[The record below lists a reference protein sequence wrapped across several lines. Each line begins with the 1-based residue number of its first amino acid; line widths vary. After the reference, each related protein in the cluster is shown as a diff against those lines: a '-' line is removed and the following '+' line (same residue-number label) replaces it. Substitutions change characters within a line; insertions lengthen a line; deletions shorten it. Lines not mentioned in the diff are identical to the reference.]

1 MRLRD
6 FSLIGLFVVA
16 CGLLV
21 SCDSGNKVSG
31 TVTDTGNTIAGVVKR
46 SDGKYA
52 SAALVRMARV
62 PNKGDSLLEMSY
74 VETLTDSQGVFSF
87 DSALAD
93 TFQLAVI
100 DAKYSEISYLPR
112 IAAKSDELDS
122 IRLEKA
128 AVFSSVLYYED
139 ATEPAIAVGSH
150 FKVFLPGMPF
160 SQSVFAGDSFSMLIP
175 AGSWWFTFCPGDPE
189 MVARLA
195 DSGFVDT
202 SIYRRWTM
210 DDELSAGDTL
220 SEGPFLWSTTAEI
233 DTLIKENEKKAEEV
247 QKQAYISGVVKCGK
261 NKGGCSNVQ
270 VQMVTDLYGFGFVE
284 GDSVEFKSE
293 TVTDSKGRWWLPAP
307 RDVPDDS
314 FRVEFRKPGTD
325 SSMVLSGVSRYVK
338 ASEVKNLKDTL
349 DVGESTLLKASSLV
363 SGVRVVLSLNKD
375 DDETDGGLDSLQ
387 SDNCMM
393 NSVVVG
399 IKGTSHFVRE
409 VTCNMLEIDDVPAGI
424 QDIVLYSGDVKVVNK
439 LRESKVPAD
448 KYVVI
453 THVEL
458 PEGDTLSQQWM
469 TYSPLTLTDS
479 KFFEK

>member
-46 SDGKYA
+46 ADGKFAA
-52 SAALVRMARV
+52 SAMVRMALE
-62 PNKGDSLLEMSY
+62 PDEADSLLEVNY

-100 DAKYSEISYLPR
+100 DAKHGEVSYLPR
-112 IAAKSDELDS
+112 IAAKSSELDS

-139 ATEPAIAVGSH
+139 VGEPSMAVGSH

-175 AGSWWFTFCPGDPE
+175 AGSWWLSFCPGDPQI
-189 MVARLA
+189 VARLENSGVA
-195 DSGFVDT
+195 DS
-202 SIYRRWTM
+202 SIYRRWAM
-210 DDELSAGDTL
+210 DDDVKAGDTL
-220 SEGPFLWSTTAEI
+220 SKGPFLWSSTAEI
-233 DTLIKENEKKAEEV
+233 DTLIKEQEKKVEEEL
-247 QKQAYISGVVKCGK
+247 KQPYISGVVKCGK
-261 NKGGCSNVQ
+261 SAGACSDVQ
-270 VQMVTDLYGFGFVE
+270 VHVITDLYGFDFVE
-284 GDSVEFKSE
+284 GDSIEYKYE
-293 TVTDSKGRWWLPAP
+293 TVTDSKGRWWLPLP
-307 RDVPDDS
+307 KEIPNDS
-314 FRVEFRKPGTD
+314 FRVEFRRPKTD
-325 SSMVLSGVSRYVK
+325 SSMTLSGVSRYVT
-338 ASEVKNLKDTL
+338 ASEVKKLKDTL
-349 DVGESTLLKASSLV
+349 DVGETVLAKASSLV
-363 SGVRVVLSLNKD
+363 SGVRVVLSLGGEEKD
-375 DDETDGGLDSLQ
+375 EDGTDSLQ
-387 SDNCMM
+387 IDNCMM

-424 QDIVLYSGDVKVVNK
+424 QDIVLYSGDVKVVSK
-439 LRESKVPAD
+439 LRETEVPMER
-448 KYVVI
+448 YVVV

-458 PEGDTLSQQWM
+458 PAGDTLSQQWM
-469 TYSPLTLTDS
+469 TYSPLTLKNSD
-479 KFFEK
+479 FFEK